1 VSFNFEDLFDAP
13 LLAATLGPR
22 DHHGY
27 YGRREV
33 DGQIVA
39 IVPLTFGR
47 ARIVMIDRVSDCP
60 YDGW

>member
-1 VSFNFEDLFDAP
+1 MSIDPADLTDNP
-13 LLAATLGPR
+13 LLAAIFGPR
-22 DHHGY
+22 DDHGY

-47 ARIVMIDRVSDCP
+47 ARIVLIEPRSDCP

>member
-1 VSFNFEDLFDAP
+1 MSLRPEDLADNP
-13 LLAATLGPR
+13 LLALSLGPADR
-22 DHHGY
+22 HGY

-33 DGQIVA
+33 DGKVVG

-47 ARIVMIDRVSDCP
+47 ARIVLIDRVSHCP